1 MPDHQNRSPKKSTLT
16 NSEKAA
22 ILFLLIGEETS
33 AEVFK
38 SLNDHEIQHVTQY
51 ITNMSTPTR
60 DEIEG
65 VIKECLQKT
74 SARQLLP
81 EESVDYI
88 TSVLVRSVGEKK
100 ASHIL
105 RKLQT
110 PVNISS
116 KGSLGAIKDLDAEML
131 FNILHSE
138 HPQIVALVLSHLSPE
153 KSAEVLRTL
162 PEEARKDVALRIC
175 KLDRISP
182 KVIEEIN
189 HSLATRLIAYKE
201 SESKVVGGVNQIAQI
216 LNSTERASE
225 EIILNYI
232 EEHDPEL
239 AESIKML
246 MFTFEDLATASDK
259 DMQTLLKDVP
269 KDTLCLAMKTASDSM
284 RRLVLRNMSK
294 RAADMLIEDVEA
306 LGAVKLNL
314 VEKAQQEIV
323 QLAKRLEDEG
333 SVTIKSKGMDD
344 VLV

>member
-1 MPDHQNRSPKKSTLT
+1 MPARFQKKSTLT

-22 ILFLLIGEETS
+22 ILFLLIGEENS

-38 SLNDHEIQHVTQY
+38 NLNDHEISHVTQY
-51 ITNMSTPTR
+51 ITNMTTPSK
-60 DEIEG
+60 DDIEH
-65 VIKECLQKT
+65 VIKEALQKT

-81 EESVDYI
+81 DETVDYV

-100 ASHIL
+100 ASNIL
-105 RKLQT
+105 RKLQA
-110 PVNISS
+110 PVNIGLR
-116 KGSLGAIKDLDAEML
+116 GSLGAIRDLDAEML

-138 HPQIVALVLSHLSPE
+138 HPQIVALVLSHLTPE
-153 KSAEVLRTL
+153 KSAEVLKTL

-175 KLDRISP
+175 KIDRISP

-216 LNSTERASE
+216 LNNTERASE
-225 EIILNYI
+225 ELILNYI
-232 EEHDPEL
+232 EEQDPEM
-239 AESIKML
+239 AESIKLL

-269 KDTLCLAMKTASDSM
+269 KDTLCLAMKTASDGM

-294 RAADMLIEDVEA
+294 RAAEMLTEDIDA

-323 QLAKRLEDEG
+323 QLAKRLEEEG
-333 SVTIKSKGMDD
+333 SVTIKGKGADD